1 MPRELRPGGEP
12 PLDEEFPNLA
22 VLSKSPENAEVA
34 SRSDLDGLLTPAGT
48 HYIRNHYPTPET
60 DAAGWEISLTGLVDG
75 SGETGPDAEG
85 PTVGFEELR
94 EDYPTE
100 SVVHTMECSGN
111 GRASFEPDA
120 EGHQW
125 TDGAVSTAVWT
136 GTPVRALL
144 EEYGATDEGWV
155 AVVGGD
161 APEGEEVFCR
171 SLPIGKVREDCVLA
185 YEMNGGPLPPD
196 HGHPVRLL
204 VPGWFGN
211 NSVKWVDRIH
221 VADSMPTGE
230 EWEGYT
236 KYQQLEYRL
245 RFDDDDEP
253 EELDSVETTDTDE
266 QMAAEEPRHAYFFDQ
281 LPKSLITAPT
291 DGTSLSADE
300 TVEIRGLAWAGE
312 TPVERVGLSVDGGE
326 TWTDT
331 DLGEPALGRYA
342 WRRFRTEWYPEA
354 GEYRLLARATDA
366 KGRTQPARIADPD
379 PEQTGIAGD
388 AYPWNTQGYG
398 NNAHEPLGVSVR
410 VGLDGV

>member
-1 MPRELRPGGEP
+1 MPREHRPGGEP
-12 PLDEEFPNLA
+12 PLDEEFPSLK
-22 VLSKSPENAEVA
+22 VLSKSPENAEIA

-60 DAAGWEISLTGLVDG
+60 DAEGWTVSLTGRLDG
-75 SGETGPDAEG
+75 SGERGPDADG
-85 PTVGFEELR
+85 PAVGMDELR
-94 EDYPTE
+94 EEYPTE

-111 GRASFEPDA
+111 GRAFFEPDA

-144 EEYGATDEGWV
+144 EEYDAPEEGWV
-155 AVVGGD
+155 AVMGGD

-171 SLPIGKVREDCVLA
+171 SLPMEKVRRDCVLA
-185 YEMNGGPLPPD
+185 YEMNGQPLPAD

-211 NSVKWVDRIH
+211 NSVKWVDRVH

-245 RFDDDDEP
+245 RFDDGEDP
-253 EELDSVETTDTDE
+253 EELDAVETTDTYE
-266 QMAAEEPRHAYFFDQ
+266 QMAADEPRHAYFFDQ
-281 LPKSLITAPT
+281 LPKSLITAPS
-291 DGTSLSADE
+291 DGASLSADE
-300 TVEIRGLAWAGE
+300 VVEVRGLAWAGE
-312 TPVERVGLSVDGGE
+312 NPIERVEISTNGGE
-326 TWTDT
+326 TWSDA
-331 DLGEPALGRYA
+331 DLGELALGRYA
-342 WRRFRTEWYPEA
+342 WRRFRAEWAPEP
-354 GEYRLLARATDA
+354 GEHRLLARATDA
-366 KGRTQPARIADPD
+366 KGRVQPARIAEPD
-379 PEQTGIAGD
+379 PERTGIAED

-398 NNAHEPLGVSVR
+398 NNAHRPLGVSVI
-410 VGLDGV
+410 VGFDRP

>member
-1 MPRELRPGGEP
+1 MPREFRPGDEP
-12 PLDEEFPNLA
+12 PLDEEFPSLR

-34 SRSDLDGLLTPAGT
+34 SRSDLDGLLTPTGT
-48 HYIRNHYPTPET
+48 HYVRNHYPTPEIE
-60 DAAGWEISLTGLVDG
+60 AEGWTISLTGLLKG

-85 PTVGFEELR
+85 PVVEMDELR
-94 EDYPTE
+94 EGYPTE

-111 GRASFEPDA
+111 GRAFFEPDA

-144 EEYGATDEGWV
+144 AAYDAPEEGWV
-155 AVVGGD
+155 TVMGGD

-171 SLPIGKVREDCVLA
+171 SLPMGKVRADCVLA

-230 EWEGYT
+230 KWDGYT
-236 KYQQLEYRL
+236 EYQQLEYRL
-245 RFDDDDEP
+245 RFDDDEDP
-253 EELDSVETTDTDE
+253 EELATVETTDTYE
-266 QMAAEEPRHAYFFDQ
+266 QMMADEPRHAYFFDQ

-291 DGTSLSADE
+291 DGATLSADE
-300 TVEIRGLAWAGE
+300 TVGIRGLAWAGE
-312 TPVERVGLSVDGGE
+312 TPIERVELSTNGGE
-326 TWTDT
+326 AWTDA

-342 WRRFRTEWYPEA
+342 WRRFRAEWTPEP
-354 GEYRLLARATDA
+354 GEHRLLARATDT
-366 KGRTQPARIADPD
+366 KGRTQPSRIAEPD

-398 NNAHEPLGVSVR
+398 NNAHGPLGVSVT
-410 VGLDGV
+410 VGLDEV